1 MTERLQID
9 ITARDN
15 TKGAFN
21 SAQKSVQRL
30 NQSGKRLNTTMGGLQ
45 STLLKVGAAL
55 GGFAVVRS
63 VVNTIR
69 TFEDLKATLVTV
81 EGSTEQAA
89 KSFEMLRKF
98 TAKTTF
104 QLDEVSTA
112 FITLRNAGLQPTEK
126 MMEQIGNIAAG
137 MGKRLDDVARAVF
150 NATTGEFE
158 MLKQLGIKVRTEG
171 DKLRVSFRGI
181 TQQIDNDSQSIV
193 GFLTQVGEVD
203 FAGAIAARSATLT
216 GAISNM
222 RDALAEVAVAI
233 GEGGFAGALTDV
245 AKRIKDFAM
254 NSRDTARAI
263 GDALGAAIRGTANA
277 IAFLVT
283 NIDIVTGAFATL
295 LSYKIATAFISMT
308 TALAG
313 LNAGM
318 VIFNNTTKRNI
329 IFGSIAAFGGA
340 LAYLIRKFRE
350 FKGDLTGVS
359 LEGDLPQDLATIRGE
374 LDELNELEAEYR
386 DRIAKRSGQSKK
398 ANKQD
403 LEMINKIIERRK
415 ELLQQELAL
424 EIQAE
429 LDANKAKIDQDEKE
443 KQLENEKLLRKADN
457 NKKAFESLQES
468 LLSETEAIDH
478 EKNKQLKILEDF
490 KSSQEAVIN
499 ASDKSEAGKLIDRR
513 ELYKAIEK
521 QKTRILFEAIN
532 KRMAIIEKAVQD
544 DMAKQMEAATLFAEI
559 LGDSTRKLELEYAN
573 RQRIIEKSYQDG
585 YLTAV
590 QYARLTEA
598 LERKKLKAIAE
609 AEKQYRVGTIQEELE
624 AAGVKSETARK
635 EAEDRELYE
644 RDKTEFAKK
653 KGLEALEN
661 MAKIN
666 KKAFEAYKAYQIAQ
680 ATMETFG
687 GVARALRDYPFPISL
702 LVGGAVLASGLAQ
715 VSAIRSQQFTP
726 RRFGGPVREG
736 ESYIVGEQGP
746 ELFSPSQNGSIIPND
761 RLQGKSVVVNFR
773 VDAIDAQSFTGAL
786 AEQRDT
792 IVSIVNEAVNDGGRR
807 SLTA

>member
-1 MTERLQID
+1 MSEKLTID
-9 ITARDN
+9 IQAQDRTR
-15 TKGAFN
+15 GAFN
-21 SAQKSVQRL
+21 SAQKNINRL
-30 NQSGKRLNTTMGGLQ
+30 NRSGKTLNTTMGGLQ

-63 VVNTIR
+63 IVNTIR
-69 TFEDLKATLVTV
+69 TFEDLRATLVTV

-126 MMEQIGNIAAG
+126 MMTDIGNIAAG

-193 GFLTQVGEVD
+193 GFLQQVGEVD

-222 RDALAEVAVAI
+222 KDALAEVAVAI

-254 NSRDTARAI
+254 NSRETARAI

-277 IAFLVT
+277 LAFLVN
-283 NIDIVTGAFATL
+283 NIDLVAGAFATL

-318 VIFNNTTKRNI
+318 VIFNATTKRNI

-340 LAYLIRKFRE
+340 LAFLIRKFRE
-350 FKGDLTGVS
+350 FKGDLTNVTM
-359 LEGDLPQDLATIRGE
+359 EGDLPEDLISIQSE
-374 LDELNELEAEYR
+374 LEELNELEKEYR
-386 DRIAKRSGQSKK
+386 ERIEKRSGQSKK

-403 LEMINKIIERRK
+403 LEMIEKIHQRKQQLREK
-415 ELLQQELAL
+415 ELQL

-429 LDANKAKIDQDEKE
+429 IESTKAKEEADEKD
-443 KQLENEKLLRKADN
+443 KQIENEKLLRKADK
-457 NKKAFESLQES
+457 NKKAFESLQQS
-468 LLSETEAIDH
+468 LMSESETIEF

-490 KSSQEAVIN
+490 RKSQEAVIN

-513 ELYKAIEK
+513 ELYRAIEK
-521 QKTRILFEAIN
+521 EKTRILVDNIN
-532 KRMAIIEKAVQD
+532 KRMELLTKAVND
-544 DMAKQMEAATLFAEI
+544 DLAKQMEAATLFAEI

-590 QYARLTEA
+590 QYAKLTEA
-598 LERKKLKAIAE
+598 LEKKKLKAIAE
-609 AEKQYRVGTIQEELE
+609 AEKRFRIGQIQEELE
-624 AAGVKSETARK
+624 AAGVKSDTARK
-635 EAEDRELYE
+635 EAEDRELFE
-644 RDKTEFAKK
+644 TNKTEFAKK
-653 KGLEALEN
+653 KGLELLQN

-666 KKAFEAYKAYQIAQ
+666 KKAFEAYKAYQLAQ
-680 ATMETFG
+680 AIIDTAKSVT
-687 GVARALRDYPFPISL
+687 RALASYPPPFNFIAAAASAAA
-702 LVGGAVLASGLAQ
+702 GAVQ
-715 VSAIRSQQFTP
+715 ISAIRSQQFTP

-736 ESYIVGEQGP
+736 ESYLVGEQGP

-761 RLQGKSVVVNFR
+761 RLGGQQVVVNFR
-773 VDAIDAQSFTGAL
+773 VEAIDSQSFTGAL

-807 SLTA
+807 SITA

>member
-1 MTERLQID
+1 MSEKLTID
-9 ITARDN
+9 IQAQDRTR
-15 TKGAFN
+15 GAFN
-21 SAQKSVQRL
+21 SAQKNINRL
-30 NQSGKRLNTTMGGLQ
+30 NRSGKTLNTTMGGLQ

-63 VVNTIR
+63 IVNTIR

-126 MMEQIGNIAAG
+126 MMTDIGNIAAG

-245 AKRIKDFAM
+245 AKRIKDFAL
-254 NSRDTARAI
+254 NSRETARAI
-263 GDALGAAIRGTANA
+263 GDALGAAVRGTANA
-277 IAFLVT
+277 LAFLVN
-283 NIDIVTGAFATL
+283 NIDLVAGAFATL

-318 VIFNNTTKRNI
+318 LIFNATTKRNI

-340 LAYLIRKFRE
+340 LAFLIRKFRE
-350 FKGDLTGVS
+350 FKGDLTNVTM
-359 LEGDLPQDLATIRGE
+359 EGDLPEDLISIQSE
-374 LDELNELEAEYR
+374 LEELNELEEEYR
-386 DRIAKRSGQSKK
+386 EKIRKRSGQSKK

-403 LEMINKIIERRK
+403 LEMIEKIHQRKQQLLEK
-415 ELLQQELAL
+415 ELQL

-429 LDANKAKIDQDEKE
+429 IESTKAKEEADKKDQ
-443 KQLENEKLLRKADN
+443 QIENEKLLRKADK
-457 NKKAFESLQES
+457 NKKAFESLQQS
-468 LLSETEAIDH
+468 LMSESETIEF

-490 KSSQEAVIN
+490 RKSQLAVIE
-499 ASDKSEAGKLIDRR
+499 ASDKNLNGK
-513 ELYKAIEK
+513 ELDKRNLFKALEK
-521 QKTRILFEAIN
+521 EKTRILVDNIK
-532 KRMAIIEKAVQD
+532 KRMELLNKAVQD
-544 DMAKQMEAATLFAEI
+544 DLAKQMEAANLFAEI
-559 LGDSTRKLELEYAN
+559 LGDSTRKLEMEYAA

-590 QYARLTEA
+590 QFAKLTEA
-598 LERKKLKAIAE
+598 LEKKKLKAIAD
-609 AEKQYRVGTIQEELE
+609 AEKRFRVDTIQSELE
-624 AAGVKSETARK
+624 AAGVKTDTARK
-635 EAEDRELYE
+635 EAEDRELFE
-644 RDKTEFAKK
+644 RDKAEFTKK
-653 KGLEALEN
+653 KGLETLQE

-666 KKAFEAYKAYQIAQ
+666 KKAFEAYKAFQLAQ
-680 ATMETFG
+680 AIIDTAKAVT
-687 GVARALRDYPFPISL
+687 RALSAYPPPFNFIAAAASAAA
-702 LVGGAVLASGLAQ
+702 GAVQ
-715 VSAIRSQQFTP
+715 ISAIRSQQYTP

-736 ESYIVGEQGP
+736 ESYLVGEQGP
-746 ELFSPSQNGSIIPND
+746 ELFSPSTNGSIIPND
-761 RLQGKSVVVNFR
+761 RLGSNQIVVNFR
-773 VDAIDAQSFTGAL
+773 VEAIDSQSFTGAL
-786 AEQRDT
+786 AEQRDA

-807 SLTA
+807 SITA